1 MFIVSISES
10 QVPGVPSS
18 LHVRPL
24 VNRIVV
30 SWTPPENQDILVR
43 GYKIGYGIGSPHA
56 HTVTLDYKQR
66 FYSIDNLGGRPECF
80 NATNNQP
87 YVHIR
92 CVFRLFL
99 NVFLSRSQFPLR
111 HHSQGVQQHGRRHSH
126 LQQRHN

>member
-1 MFIVSISES
+1 MFTVSITES

-30 SWTPPENQDILVR
+30 TWTPPENQDILVR

-66 FYSIDNLGGRPECF
+66 FYSIDNLGGR
-80 NATNNQP
+80 
-87 YVHIR
+87 
-92 CVFRLFL
+92 L
-99 NVFLSRSQFPLR
+99 
-111 HHSQGVQQHGRRHSH
+111 
-126 LQQRHN
+126 